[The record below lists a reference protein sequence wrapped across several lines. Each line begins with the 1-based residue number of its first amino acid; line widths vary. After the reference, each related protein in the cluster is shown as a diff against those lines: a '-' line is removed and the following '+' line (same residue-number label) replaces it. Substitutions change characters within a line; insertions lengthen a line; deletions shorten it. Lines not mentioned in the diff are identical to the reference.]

1 MGQRVHSMV
10 GGIALGLLIGGSTL
24 GVAAANP
31 PVVSEAEIDQVVGD
45 LKALGLA
52 EARLVGDKEWPTV
65 VAVGRARFERGEGS
79 TAALN
84 AALVASVEAKAAM
97 VALLEGPEVAA
108 AQRIASRLS
117 SSDAEVTLVRR
128 FESSVDVAIGGVLA
142 GVEPRGI
149 WIDEGQGLVEVA
161 IQSVAGR
168 WSAAREAI
176 ASYPSLAAAAQAV
189 ARAASEFAIV
199 PSGGRL
205 VRIGSGP
212 EARLAVVGIGTSV
225 LTPGKGTRAAS
236 LVAGRKAAVAAA
248 AYLKGERVESKD
260 SLSIMLETVERL
272 DPTDRKSGEMQPEVK
287 QRFDR
292 TARSLTKGATPQGCE
307 TAEAELRILGDR
319 VLVSVLAAPVA
330 ADSQ

>member
-1 MGQRVHSMV
+1 MGTRVQSMV
-10 GGIALGLLIGGSTL
+10 RGIALGLSIGGSTPC
-24 GVAAANP
+24 VASASP
-31 PVVSEAEIDQVVGD
+31 PTASEAEMDQAVED
-45 LKALGLA
+45 LKSLGLA
-52 EARLVGDKEWPTV
+52 EARLVGDREWPTV
-65 VAVGRARFERGEGS
+65 VAVGRARFERGGGWS
-79 TAALN
+79 ATLN
-84 AALVASVEAKAAM
+84 AALVASVEAKAAI

-108 AQRIASRLS
+108 AERIASRLS
-117 SSDAEVTLVRR
+117 SSEAEAALVRR

-142 GVEPRGI
+142 GIEPRGI
-149 WIDEGQGLVEVA
+149 WIDEEQGLVVVA
-161 IQSVAGR
+161 IQSIARR

-176 ASYPSLAAAAQAV
+176 ASYPSLAAAAEAV

-199 PSGGRL
+199 PRGRL
-205 VRIGSGP
+205 VRIGSGA

-225 LTPGKGTRAAS
+225 LSPGKGTRAAS

-272 DPTDRKSGEMQPEVK
+272 DPTDRKSGEMQSEAK
-287 QRFDR
+287 QRFAR

-330 ADSQ
+330 SDSR

>member
-10 GGIALGLLIGGSTL
+10 RGIVLGPLIGGSTL
-24 GVAAANP
+24 CVAAANP
-31 PVVSEAEIDQVVGD
+31 PGPSEAEIDQAVGD
-45 LKALGLA
+45 LKALGVA
-52 EARLVGDKEWPTV
+52 EARLVGDREWPTV
-65 VAVGRARFERGEGS
+65 VAVGRARFEQGEGS

-117 SSDAEVTLVRR
+117 SSDSEATLVRR
-128 FESSVDVAIGGVLA
+128 FESSVDVAVGGVLA

-149 WIDEGQGLVEVA
+149 WIDEEQGLVVVA
-161 IQSVAGR
+161 IQSVARR

-205 VRIGSGP
+205 VRIESGP

-225 LTPGKGTRAAS
+225 LTPGKGTRGAS

-248 AYLKGERVESKD
+248 AYLKGERVESRD

-272 DPTDRKSGEMQPEVK
+272 DPTDRKSGQMRAEAK
-287 QRFDR
+287 QRFER

-307 TAEAELRILGDR
+307 TAEAELRILEDR

-330 ADSQ
+330 PDSK